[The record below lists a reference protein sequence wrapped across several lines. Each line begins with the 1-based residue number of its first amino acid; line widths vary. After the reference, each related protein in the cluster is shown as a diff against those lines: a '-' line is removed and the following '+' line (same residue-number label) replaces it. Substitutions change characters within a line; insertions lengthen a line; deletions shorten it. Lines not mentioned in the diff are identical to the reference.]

1 MAVSPSFFP
10 PRKRRPSP
18 GSFISPNLSD
28 LKLVRSLLLLSQEI
42 SIIKPL
48 NYLQKRSSTS
58 IIRKSKLLVILFEE
72 ILRNEKKFLP
82 RSAIL
87 CFEEIYIV
95 LQRIKSLLEDCS
107 NGSKMW
113 LLIQNESVSNS
124 FHELTVEL
132 STLLDIFPVTEFPN
146 LSEDVKELVILIRK
160 QCWEKKCFVDP
171 TDKNLRYDVIKLLD
185 QIKKEIIPDYSEL
198 LRVFGRLGLIGSGSC
213 KEEIESL
220 EDEVSNHNQVCEKST
235 VEIIALIGLVRYG
248 KCVLFGAS
256 TPRYELASSSSF
268 SEVVFPEDFKCPI
281 SLDLMKDPVV
291 VATGQTYDRN
301 SISHWIDSGHET
313 CPKTG
318 QNLVHMNLIPNKAMK
333 NLIAL
338 WCRENKIPF
347 ESTEPNDKINMTTI
361 NKAAMEA
368 TRMTAVFLVDKLAAS
383 QLPETANRI
392 IFELRVLSKTSSD
405 NRACIAEAGAIP
417 KLVQYLASENAQLQ
431 VNAVTTILNLSIFE
445 GNKRKIME
453 SAETL
458 EGVIEVLRSGK
469 TWEAKENAA
478 ATIFSLSALHEY
490 RKKLWRKSRVVKGLV
505 ELAKS
510 GPVSAK
516 KDALVAILNL
526 AGDRDAVGRLIEGGV
541 VEMAVEV
548 AEAVPEEAVAI
559 LATVAKRGGALAV
572 AGAKGA
578 VRKLAEVLRDGPE
591 TAKESAAAGLVSVCR
606 RGGTEVLAQLVATP
620 GIERT
625 IWEVMGMGT
634 MRARRKGAS
643 LLRILRR
650 WSVAV
655 EDQTAVA
662 YSTNHVST
670 LSIVQT

>member
-1 MAVSPSFFP
+1 MAISPKFFP
-10 PRKRRPSP
+10 PRKRQPSP

-28 LKLVRSLLLLSQEI
+28 SKLVQSLLLLSQEI
-42 SIIKPL
+42 SALKPL
-48 NYLQKRSSTS
+48 DFLLRRSSSS

-72 ILRNEKKFLP
+72 ILRTEISFLP
-82 RSAIL
+82 RSAVL

-95 LQRIKSLLEDCS
+95 LQRIKTLLEDCS

-113 LLIQNESVSNS
+113 LLLQNELVSNT

-132 STLLDIFPVTEFPN
+132 STLLDIFPVREFD
-146 LSEDVKELVILIRK
+146 LSDDVKELVLLIRK
-160 QCWEKKCFVDP
+160 QCWERKSFIDP
-171 TDKNLRYDVIKLLD
+171 TDKNLRYEVLKLLD
-185 QIKKEIIPDYSEL
+185 QIKKEIVPDHSKLNEI
-198 LRVFGRLGLIGSGSC
+198 FDKLGLRDSNSC

-220 EDEVSNHNQVCEKST
+220 EEEVQNQVCEKST
-235 VEIIALIGLVRYG
+235 VEMIALIGLVRYA

-256 TPRYELASSSSF
+256 TPRSDSATKFQSS
-268 SEVVFPEDFKCPI
+268 EIVFPDDFRCPI
-281 SLDLMKDPVV
+281 SLDLMRDPVV

-318 QNLVHMNLIPNKAMK
+318 QQLVHSNLIPNRAMK

-347 ESTEPNDKINMTTI
+347 ESTETNDKINRFTVQ
-361 NKAAMEA
+361 KAAIEA
-368 TRMTAVFLVDKLAAS
+368 TRMTAFFLVNKLSVS
-383 QLPETANRI
+383 QLPETANRVI
-392 IFELRVLSKTSSD
+392 YELRVLAKTNSD

-417 KLVQYLASENAQLQ
+417 KLVRYLGSDNPQLQ

-445 GNKRKIME
+445 DNKKRIME
-453 SAETL
+453 CNDAL
-458 EGVIEVLRSGK
+458 DGVIEVLRSGT

-478 ATIFSLSALHEY
+478 ATIFSLSALPEY
-490 RKKLWRKSRVVKGLV
+490 RKKLWRKTRVVKGLV
-505 ELAKS
+505 ELAKA
-510 GPVSAK
+510 GPISAK

-526 AGDRDAVGRLIEGGV
+526 AGDREAVGRLIEGGV

-548 AEAVPEEAVAI
+548 VGVLPEEAAAL
-559 LATVAKRGGALAV
+559 LATVAKRGGAVAV
-572 AGAKGA
+572 AGANGA

-591 TAKESAAAGLVSVCR
+591 GAKESAAAGLVSVCR
-606 RGGTEVLAQLVATP
+606 RGGMEVIAELVATP

-625 IWEVMGMGT
+625 IWELMGMGT
-634 MRARRKGAS
+634 VRARRKGAS

-650 WSVAV
+650 WAV
-655 EDQTAVA
+655 GMEDQTVRF
-662 YSTNHVST
+662 STNGST
-670 LSIVQT
+670 LSTVDT